1 MSGDYEDNEICT
13 VGDLTLYEKLLGII
27 LHFNSFSLDTLHGL
41 GKTAFSLLALSM
53 RKLPLSYLFHSF
65 SRLPI

>member
-27 LHFNSFSLDTLHGL
+27 LYFNSFSLDTLHGL
-41 GKTAFSLLALSM
+41 GKTAFSLLALSKW
-53 RKLPLSYLFHSF
+53 KLPPSYLFHSF